1 MKIIIYTAAIVE
13 TGSDHPFGWSLQAST
28 PEDLA
33 KKVNDILTGE
43 EKERDIE
50 IRRPDLAA
58 MTANAR
64 YGSDGDPDVYN
75 IDDDRYVN
83 ATFVVQYS
91 GPMTVEVPGIE
102 ASTANTPK
110 GTIIA
115 APAGEEETI
124 DILLSEGQ
132 FPNAR
137 KAKLEELLE
146 ENVFDSREKA
156 ERWLDRTPICLE
168 LIYEKGLGL
177 FAAESDAIESCSLL
191 SPYSGKEV
199 LTPDSASDK
208 TTPEGQDAD
217 PAKKASAVDILV
229 LDWYGSGIPY
239 RNVNLSHDDGSDPV
253 VVKVT
258 RESLIMSGLI
268 IDGSPLDD
276 MFGFYVPD
284 DIFNTLSDEDLGEYV
299 NQNSN

>member
-1 MKIIIYTAAIVE
+1 MKTITIYTAAIIE
-13 TGSDHPFGWSLQAST
+13 TGSDHPFGWSLQAAT

-33 KKVNDILTGE
+33 KRVNDILTGE
-43 EKERDIE
+43 ETERDIE

-58 MTANAR
+58 MTANAQ
-64 YGSDGDPDVYN
+64 YGSDGEPDVYN
-75 IDDDRYVN
+75 IDDDRYVD
-83 ATFVVQYS
+83 AAFVVQYS
-91 GPMTVEVPGIE
+91 GPMTVEVPDTE
-102 ASTANTPK
+102 ALK

-146 ENVFDSREKA
+146 ENVFDSREEA

-177 FAAESDAIESCSLL
+177 FAAESEAVDSNFLL
-191 SPYSGKEV
+191 SPYSGKEI
-199 LTPDSASDK
+199 LTPDFVSDK
-208 TTPEGQDAD
+208 TAPEDRNAD
-217 PAKKASAVDILV
+217 PAKEASAVDILV
-229 LDWYGSGIPY
+229 LDWYGAGIPY
-239 RNVNLSHDDGSDPV
+239 RNVNLSHDEGSDPV

-258 RESLIMSGLI
+258 KKSLVKSGLI
-268 IDGSPLDD
+268 IADDPLAD
-276 MFGFYVPD
+276 MFDFYVPD